1 MKIKKFFK
9 RLIFYPIFVITM
21 VVFTISALVAIS
33 LPEDVADELKFLA
46 NFAAD
51 KGDQLERWIKTKRGI
66 K

>member
-21 VVFTISALVAIS
+21 VVFTISALAAIS

-51 KGDQLERWIKTKRGI
+51 KCDQLESWIKAKRER
-66 K
+66 